1 MLEDKK
7 EEAACLHVLGL
18 LPEAEDL
25 EFAASL
31 ESDAVSAR
39 AVREFR
45 DSLTNLHLTT
55 TAVKLPPS
63 GAKDRLF
70 ARIQAEPSRVATD
83 ANGCII
89 SINPSFTEMCGYRLH
104 ELAGR
109 KPGHVLQGPGTCADA
124 IRTLSEAVAAGK
136 ACDLEMMNYHKNG
149 SPYWVSIHIDP
160 VRDASGEISGFEA
173 MEKKLPM
180 PEGLASGLRSK

>member
-18 LPEAEDL
+18 LPDAEDL
-25 EFAASL
+25 EFTASL

-39 AVREFR
+39 TVREFR

-55 TAVKLPPS
+55 TVVKLPPP

-70 ARIQAEPSRVATD
+70 ARVQAEPSRVATD
-83 ANGCII
+83 ADGYII
-89 SINPSFTEMCGYRLH
+89 SINPSFSEMCGYRLH
-104 ELAGR
+104 ELVGK

-124 IRTLSEAVAAGK
+124 IRSLREAVAEGR
-136 ACDLEMMNYHKNG
+136 ACDIEMMNYHKNG
-149 SPYWVSIHIDP
+149 SPYWSSIHIDP
-160 VRDASGEISGFEA
+160 VRDANDKISGFEA
-173 MEKKLPM
+173 MEKNLPM
-180 PEGLASGLRSK
+180 PEGLATGLRSS

>member
-25 EFAASL
+25 EFTASL
-31 ESDAVSAR
+31 ESDEVAAR
-39 AVREFR
+39 TVREFR

-55 TAVKLPPS
+55 TAVKLLPS
-63 GAKDRLF
+63 GAKERLF
-70 ARIQAEPSRVATD
+70 ARLQAEPSRVATD
-83 ANGCII
+83 ADGYII

-109 KPGHVLQGPGTCADA
+109 KPGHVLQGPGTCAEA
-124 IRTLSEAVAAGK
+124 IHSLREAVVEGRP
-136 ACDLEMMNYHKNG
+136 CDIEMMNYHKSG
-149 SPYWVSIHIDP
+149 SPYWVSIRIDP

-180 PEGLASGLRSK
+180 PEAAASRLRSQ